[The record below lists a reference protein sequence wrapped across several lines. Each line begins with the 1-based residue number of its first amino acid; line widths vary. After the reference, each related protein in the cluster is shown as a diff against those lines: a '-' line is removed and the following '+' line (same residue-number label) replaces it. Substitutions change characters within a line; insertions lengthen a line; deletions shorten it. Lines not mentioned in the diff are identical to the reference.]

1 MIKGL
6 SILVVFFV
14 VSLVLSFVIFFL
26 SFIVA
31 TQRPSVEKLS
41 ADECGF
47 DPFDDARTVFDVR
60 FYLVAILFIVF
71 DLEIIYLFPWCTSL
85 GVFGY
90 FGFWVMMVFLIV
102 LTIGFCYEWGKGA
115 LEWE

>member
-14 VSLVLSFVIFFL
+14 FSLVLSFVIFFL
-26 SFIVA
+26 SFIVS

-41 ADECGF
+41 AYECGF

-71 DLEIIYLFPWCTSL
+71 DLEIIYLFPWCSSL

>member
-14 VSLVLSFVIFFL
+14 FSLVLSFVIFFL

-31 TQRPSVEKLS
+31 IQRPSVEKLS
-41 ADECGF
+41 AYECGF

-71 DLEIIYLFPWCTSL
+71 DLEIIYLFPWCSSL